1 MWIYAV
7 SLRKKAYPTYQERG
21 KKKKKKTKREERTEK
36 EEVGWVMGGAHR
48 APAWRGGLL
57 VEHMNPLTCKL
68 LVAMN

>member
-1 MWIYAV
+1 MDLCCFTEEK
-7 SLRKKAYPTYQERG
+7 SLPHIPRKG
-21 KKKKKKTKREERTEK
+21 GKKKKTKREERKEK

>member
-1 MWIYAV
+1 MDLCCFTKEK
-7 SLRKKAYPTYQERG
+7 SLPHIPRKGE
-21 KKKKKKTKREERTEK
+21 KKKKTKREERKEK

>member
-1 MWIYAV
+1 MDLCCFTKEK
-7 SLRKKAYPTYQERG
+7 SLPHIPRKGE
-21 KKKKKKTKREERTEK
+21 KKKKKTKREERKEK